1 MRAKM
6 LKFKA
11 FGLIL
16 MMVFS
21 LVSCSDDGDDDPSS
35 FLETNGGTVWSF
47 ALSGESIY
55 AQINN
60 NESNPFEFW
69 ANIGDGGCYIHESIN
84 DEGNVEV
91 LENTEDTLKVRVDES
106 EDEYLIL
113 TLTITAGKLLTMQFE
128 YFEDGISDGKESIP
142 FTKTDDNT
150 DDLELCEFPQ

>member
-1 MRAKM
+1 MKSKM

-35 FLETNGGTVWSF
+35 FLETNGGTVWTI
-47 ALSGESIY
+47 AQAGASIY

-69 ANIGDGGCYIHESIN
+69 ASFGEGGCYVHESIN
-84 DEGNVEV
+84 DEGNVQV
-91 LENTEDTLKVRVDES
+91 LENTENKLQVRVDEG
-106 EDEYLIL
+106 ENEYTIL
-113 TLTITAGKLLTMQFE
+113 TLTITGNILTVQSE
-128 YFEDGISDGKESIP
+128 YFEDGQSVEKEIIP
-142 FTKTDDNT
+142 LSKTSDNT
-150 DDLELCEFPQ
+150 DDLELCEL

>member
-11 FGLIL
+11 FGLLL

-21 LVSCSDDGDDDPSS
+21 LVSCSDDGDDDPAT

-47 ALSGESIY
+47 ALGGESIY

-69 ANIGDGGCYIHESIN
+69 ANIGDGGCYIHQSIN

-91 LENTEDTLKVRVDES
+91 LENAEKKLQVRVDES

-113 TLTITAGKLLTMQFE
+113 TLTVNGNLLTVQFE
-128 YFEDGISDGKESIP
+128 YFEDGISDGKDTIP
-142 FTKTDDNT
+142 LTKTDDDP
-150 DDLELCEFPQ
+150 DDLELCEL